1 MKTVCIIPARGG
13 SKRIPRK
20 NIKLFRGKPLISWTI
35 DLARNSKCFDE
46 IIVSTDDRE
55 ISEISVSSGAQ
66 VPFLRPSNLSDD
78 FTSSMDVMRYMVK
91 SLKKDFTKLKN
102 ICCIYATAP
111 LTSSKDI
118 TESFKTYYK
127 LNNNQIVFGATT
139 FDYPIQRAIT
149 LDQNNNS
156 TLLNKNYI
164 NSRSQDLTNTY
175 HDAGQF
181 YWGSVKA
188 WLKTES
194 ILDGGRAFLVPRWR
208 VQDIDNLEDWERA
221 EQIHELLNSNY

>member
-35 DLARNSKCFDE
+35 DLAIKSNCFDK
-46 IIVSTDDRE
+46 IIVSTDDKE
-55 ISEISVSSGAQ
+55 IAEISVLAGAE
-66 VPFLRPSNLSDD
+66 VPFLRPLNLSDD

-91 SLKKDFTKLKN
+91 NLKKDYTKLKN

-118 TESFKTYYK
+118 NESFETYIK

-156 TLLNKNYI
+156 SILNKNYL
-164 NSRSQDLTNTY
+164 NSRSQDLKDTY

-181 YWGSVKA
+181 YWGSMKA

-194 ILDGGRAFLVPRWR
+194 ILHGGRAFLVPRWR
-208 VQDIDNLEDWERA
+208 VQDIDMLEDWERA
-221 EQIHELLNSNY
+221 EQIHEILEANH